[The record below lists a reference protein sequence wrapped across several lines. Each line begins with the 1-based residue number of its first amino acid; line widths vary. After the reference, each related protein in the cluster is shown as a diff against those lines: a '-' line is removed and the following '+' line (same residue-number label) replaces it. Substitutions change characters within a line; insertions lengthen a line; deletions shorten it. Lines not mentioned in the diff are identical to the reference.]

1 MRVAVRTICI
11 VLAAALV
18 LAATLGIVEIV
29 MAALGRSHVLVDAG
43 VWDERLRTTAWEDS
57 ENMILAGLVALV
69 GLALLALAWWPRR
82 QAVVGVG
89 DGVEGV
95 DAHAGLGAGS
105 VDAPVAATIR
115 RRDLEAALTR
125 AASRVDTVTSASVS
139 VDDDVIRVSAVT
151 ARRQGGD
158 LRDRVQS
165 AVTDSSRRLAVVPR
179 PVKVKVQTSGGPS

>member
-105 VDAPVAATIR
+105 IDAPVAATIR

-165 AVTDSSRRLAVVPR
+165 AVTDSSHRLAVVPR

>member
-165 AVTDSSRRLAVVPR
+165 AVTDSSHRLAVVPR